1 LVLDPGLTGLAM
13 EAAKAQVDVGK
24 KRKNLLKNH

>member
-24 KRKNLLKNH
+24 KRKKIF